1 MVGYI
6 IPKIITLPSNE
17 LNRILLNMLTSLLN
31 IRLGLHGKP
40 CFTLKE
46 TGFMEIRIA
55 EFVEPYIHLVV
66 GTEDNFYNFFL
77 KHLYKDQLMK
87 SVLRYVKGKK
97 CRYTQALFNE
107 FSAVFQFPCY
117 FGENWSAFDECINDL
132 EWLPGDSY
140 GLFIDHADQIMTSR
154 IGYILNGMD
163 QFRYFFEIMLDT
175 IQEWT
180 QGRNYDSFPVP
191 PTPFHMIMHCTAKK
205 EKSFRSKLRKAGVN
219 QMNLIYL
226 EGEVD
231 NHYSEVTIP
240 KTKPVMLVEKGIN

>member
-1 MVGYI
+1 MEEI
-6 IPKIITLPSNE
+6 KIVE
-17 LNRILLNMLTSLLN
+17 L
-31 IRLGLHGKP
+31 
-40 CFTLKE
+40 C
-46 TGFMEIRIA
+46 
-55 EFVEPYIHLVV
+55 EPYIHLAI
-66 GTEDNFYNFFL
+66 GRECDFYRFFL
-77 KHLYKDQLMK
+77 KHLHKDQPVK
-87 SVLRYVKGKK
+87 SMLRYVKGKK
-97 CRYTQALFNE
+97 CRNTQTLFNE
-107 FSAVFQFPCY
+107 FSAAFQFPYY
-117 FGENWSAFDECINDL
+117 FGENWPAFSECMNDL

-140 GLFIDHADQIMTSR
+140 GLFIDNTDQIMTSR

-163 QFRYFFEIMLDT
+163 QFRYFFEIMLAT
-175 IQEWT
+175 VQEWT